1 MTGKLIRRKL
11 PSLRRG
17 KMRNEHSIRPFSPV
31 HLAPDMENED
41 MEKKFIRKLKELCS
55 RLHKQN
61 EFKEGDLVKWKP
73 GLKNRNYPA
82 YGEPVIIV
90 SVLDSPVFDPSELTA
105 ASPYFREPL
114 SLIIGEVVEK
124 DFVEYHVDARRFEL
138 FRDQRT
144 PE

>member
-1 MTGKLIRRKL
+1 
-11 PSLRRG
+11 
-17 KMRNEHSIRPFSPV
+17 MRNEQSIRPFSPV
-31 HLAPDMENED
+31 HLAPVLEGDGMQ
-41 MEKKFIRKLKELCS
+41 KKFVSKLKELCS
-55 RLHKQN
+55 RLHQQN
-61 EFKEGDLVKWKP
+61 VFHEGDLVRWKP

-114 SLIIGEVVEK
+114 SLIIGEVVDK

-138 FRDQRT
+138 FQDYHT
-144 PE
+144 PK

>member
-1 MTGKLIRRKL
+1 
-11 PSLRRG
+11 
-17 KMRNEHSIRPFSPV
+17 MRNDQSIRPFSPV
-31 HLAPDMENED
+31 HLAPDFESEN
-41 MEKKFIRKLKELCS
+41 MEKKFVKKLKELCS
-55 RLHKQN
+55 RLHHQS

-82 YGEPVIIV
+82 YDEPVIIV

-114 SLIIGEVVEK
+114 SLIIGEIVDK

-138 FRDQRT
+138 FKNYCT
-144 PE
+144 PK

>member
-1 MTGKLIRRKL
+1 
-11 PSLRRG
+11 
-17 KMRNEHSIRPFSPV
+17 MRNEQSIHPFSPV
-31 HLAPDMENED
+31 HLAPDLEGEG

-55 RLHKQN
+55 RLHQQN
-61 EFKEGDLVKWKP
+61 EFHEGDLVRWKP
-73 GLKNRNYPA
+73 GLKNRNYPD

-114 SLIIGEVVEK
+114 SLIIGEVVNK

-138 FRDQRT
+138 FQDYHT
-144 PE
+144 PK